1 MHNGILPVI
10 NENDTIATEEIKF
23 GDNDR
28 LSALTAILLD
38 VDLLILATNTN
49 GIYDN
54 NKNTIAEITN
64 IEEVRQYIETSFSD
78 QGTGGMQSKL
88 AAVKLVQ
95 SHHIES
101 WIVNGHTN
109 DFILDAMVGHTDF
122 SKILVK

>member
-64 IEEVRQYIETSFSD
+64 IEEDRQYIETSFSD
-78 QGTGGMQSKL
+78 QGTGGMQSK
-88 AAVKLVQ
+88 
-95 SHHIES
+95 
-101 WIVNGHTN
+101 
-109 DFILDAMVGHTDF
+109 
-122 SKILVK
+122 

>member
-78 QGTGGMQSKL
+78 QGTGGMQSK
-88 AAVKLVQ
+88 
-95 SHHIES
+95 
-101 WIVNGHTN
+101 
-109 DFILDAMVGHTDF
+109 
-122 SKILVK
+122 

>member
-10 NENDTIATEEIKF
+10 YENDTIATEEIKF

-78 QGTGGMQSKL
+78 QGTGGMQSK
-88 AAVKLVQ
+88 
-95 SHHIES
+95 
-101 WIVNGHTN
+101 
-109 DFILDAMVGHTDF
+109 
-122 SKILVK
+122 